1 MQCKMMDLRAPCMD
15 PEFQGMGQ
23 DPGNVPEFTIG
34 SCNQEERLP
43 AFALGRITGSPAGCL
58 LSHGEVLCT
67 SSIKRKGTAVHMQML
82 HHPLRGGQASG
93 SEAGQLPHSSCSWL
107 GRYPQSP
114 DLSCFH
120 PGLQHRGEEGGVREA
135 VREARVGMCS

>member
-23 DPGNVPEFTIG
+23 GPGNVPEFTVG

-43 AFALGRITGSPAGCL
+43 AFAVGLITGSPAGCL

-67 SSIKRKGTAVHMQML
+67 SFYKRKGDSSSYANTA
-82 HHPLRGGQASG
+82 PPTAR
-93 SEAGQLPHSSCSWL
+93 
-107 GRYPQSP
+107 R
-114 DLSCFH
+114 
-120 PGLQHRGEEGGVREA
+120 PGLWVRGWSV
-135 VREARVGMCS
+135 VP